1 MTSMPTE
8 SPVVL
13 IVEDERNLADLYAK
27 WVRDDY
33 DVRTAY
39 DGETALEEL
48 DDAVDVV
55 LLDRRMPG
63 LSGDAVLDRIR
74 EGSIDCRVAMVTA
87 VKPDFDILELGFDDY
102 LSKPASKDDL
112 HAVVEE
118 LLARASYD
126 QTLQEYYALV
136 AKRATLRSEKRARE
150 LANNDRYQRI
160 TDQIEEYEA
169 KLDLKEATMD
179 RDDYDAAFRDL
190 EQE

>member
-1 MTSMPTE
+1 MPTE